1 MEIQIHSK
9 TSHLSDP
16 FKERVQERMAR
27 MERFGVRIDRVDVEV
42 NLEQNP
48 RHGDGAHKVQL
59 TSHGTGPMIRAEA
72 ANSDNISAFDLA
84 AEKFELQLRKAHERS
99 KDVKH
104 KSLKEMPIATPNST
118 VAESESEFDDYQI
131 VREKSHLAQ
140 KLTKQQA
147 IDAMEMLDH
156 DFYLYIDSVANKP
169 AVVYR
174 RRGYSYGLII
184 MENGKA

>member
-1 MEIQIHSK
+1 MEIHIHSK

-16 FKERVQERMAR
+16 FRERVQDRLAR

-59 TSHGTGPMIRAEA
+59 TSHGTGPLIRAEA

-84 AEKFELQLRKAHERS
+84 AEKFELQLRKAHERN

-104 KSLKEMPIATPNST
+104 KSLKEMPVVLPSDTKA
-118 VAESESEFDDYQI
+118 SEENVFDDYQI
-131 VREKSHLAQ
+131 VREKNLIAQ
-140 KLTKQQA
+140 TLSRHEA
-147 IDAMEMLDH
+147 IDSLELLDH
-156 DFYLYIDSVANKP
+156 DFYIFIDKETNKP

-174 RRGYSYGLII
+174 RRGYSYGLIT
-184 MENGKA
+184 MENATA

>member
-1 MEIQIHSK
+1 MDIQIHSK
-9 TSHLSDP
+9 KSHLSDP
-16 FKERVQERMAR
+16 FKERVHERLLR

-59 TSHGTGPMIRAEA
+59 TSHGAGPLVRAEA
-72 ANSDNISAFDLA
+72 ANSDNISAFDMA
-84 AEKFELQLRKAHERS
+84 AEKFELQLRKVHERN

-104 KSLKEMPIATPNST
+104 RSLKEMPLALPEDEPTDFAS
-118 VAESESEFDDYQI
+118 DDYQI

-140 KLTKQQA
+140 KLTREEA

-156 DFYLYIDSVANKP
+156 DFYIFVDTRTNKP

-174 RRGYSYGLII
+174 RRGYSYGII
-184 MENGKA
+184 TMENGTA

>member
-16 FKERVQERMAR
+16 FKQRVQERMAR
-27 MERFGVRIDRVDVEV
+27 MERFGIRIDRVDVEV

-48 RHGDGAHKVQL
+48 SHGDGAHRVQL

-72 ANSDNISAFDLA
+72 ANSDNISAFDMA

-99 KDVKH
+99 KEVKH
-104 KSLKEMPIATPNST
+104 KSIKEMPLVTPVTATTEP
-118 VAESESEFDDYQI
+118 EFDDYQI

-147 IDAMEMLDH
+147 IDAMELLDH
-156 DFYLYIDSVANKP
+156 DFYLFIEATSNKP

>member
-1 MEIQIHSK
+1 MHIQIHSK

-16 FKERVQERMAR
+16 FKERVQDRLSR
-27 MERFGVRIDRVDVEV
+27 MERFGINIDRVDVEV
-42 NLEQNP
+42 TLEQNP

-59 TSHGTGPMIRAEA
+59 TSHGSGPLIRAEA

-104 KSLKEMPIATPNST
+104 KSLKELPLLEST
-118 VAESESEFDDYQI
+118 DTEDNQFSIEDDYQI
-131 VREKSHLAQ
+131 VREKNLVAQ
-140 KLTKQQA
+140 VMSKHEA
-147 IDAMEMLDH
+147 IDALELLDH
-156 DFYLYIDSVANKP
+156 DFYIFIDKESNKP

-174 RRGYSYGLII
+174 RRGYSYGLIR
-184 MENGKA
+184 MENGKV

>member
-27 MERFGVRIDRVDVEV
+27 MERFGIRIDRVDVEV

-48 RHGDGAHKVQL
+48 SHGDGAHKVQL

-72 ANSDNISAFDLA
+72 ANSDNISAFDMA

-104 KSLKEMPIATPNST
+104 KSIKEMPLATPVT
-118 VAESESEFDDYQI
+118 AATEPEFDDYQI
-131 VREKSHLAQ
+131 VREKSHIAQ

-147 IDAMEMLDH
+147 IDAMELLDH
-156 DFYLYIDSVANKP
+156 DFYLFIESASNKP

-174 RRGYSYGLII
+174 RRGYSYGLIV